1 MAKKKKFDLLKAI
14 GIAVFLA
21 VGILSYLY
29 SNGYI
34 LTGNHPSADTYIDFI
49 ECGQGDSTLIVSDD
63 CATLVD
69 ATTGKDA
76 QKVVEHLK
84 ERNIKRIDHFILTHP
99 HEDHI
104 GGAED
109 ILDSFDVGTIYMRRP
124 TKGTEPTTKVYL
136 NLLKKIKSLGKTV
149 HTVEAGDLFES
160 GEWTFE
166 VFGPLKDYEDLN
178 DQSVVLKG
186 TYQGVSVLLTGDMES
201 GVEKDLCEAYGAD
214 LNSTILK
221 VGHHGS
227 RTSSSA
233 AFLKAVSPQYGV
245 ISCEAGNSYGH
256 PHKEALNRL
265 KKYNVVTF
273 RTDRDGTVTLITDG
287 RAVWKGAES

>member
-1 MAKKKKFDLLKAI
+1 MARKKKFDLLKAI
-14 GIAVFLA
+14 GIAVFIA
-21 VGILSYLY
+21 VGIVSYLY

-34 LTGNHPSADTYIDFI
+34 GADNPPSADTYIDFI
-49 ECGQGDSTLIVSDD
+49 DCGQGDSTLIVSEG

-76 QKVVEHLK
+76 EKVVEHLK
-84 ERNIKRIDHFILTHP
+84 GRGIKKIEHFILTHP

-104 GGAED
+104 GGAEA
-109 ILDSFDVGTIYMRRP
+109 ILDSFEVENIYMRRP

-136 NLLKKIKSLGKTV
+136 DLLKKIKSLNKTIHAV
-149 HTVEAGDLFES
+149 HAGDLFEC
-160 GEWTFE
+160 GNWNFKI
-166 VFGPLKDYEDLN
+166 FGPLKDYEDLN

-186 TYQGVSVLLTGDMES
+186 TYQGVSILLTGDMES
-201 GVEKDLCEAYGAD
+201 GAEKDLCQTYGAD

-233 AFLKAVSPQYGV
+233 TFLKAVSPQYGV
-245 ISCEAGNSYGH
+245 ISCEVRNSYGH

-265 KKYNVVTF
+265 KKHNVATF
-273 RTDRDGTVTLITDG
+273 RTDLDGTVTLITDG
-287 RAVWKGAES
+287 RNVWQGEES

>member
-1 MAKKKKFDLLKAI
+1 MARRKKFDLLKAI
-14 GIAVFLA
+14 SIAVFVA

-34 LTGNHPSADTYIDFI
+34 GTNNPPSADAYVDFI
-49 ECGQGDSTLIVSDD
+49 DCGQGDSTLIVSDG
-63 CATLVD
+63 CATLID

-84 ERNIKRIDHFILTHP
+84 GRNIKKIDHFILTHP

-104 GGAED
+104 GGAEV
-109 ILDSFDVGTIYMRRP
+109 ILDTFEVETIHMRRP

-149 HTVEAGDLFES
+149 HAVDAEDLFES
-160 GEWTFE
+160 GEWSFK

-186 TYQGVSVLLTGDMES
+186 TYQGVSILLTGDMES
-201 GVEKDLCEAYGAD
+201 AVEKDLCEAYGDD
-214 LNSTILK
+214 LKSTILK

-233 AFLKAVSPQYGV
+233 IFLKAVSPQYGV

-265 KKYNVVTF
+265 KKHNVEIL
-273 RTDRDGTVTLITDG
+273 RTDLDGTVTLITDG
-287 RAVWKGAES
+287 RNVWQGEES